1 MNKIVLFITAGVLS
15 TGLLAKENEGTSVAA
30 PFNSSIAR
38 VAADCLPSEAK
49 TDLNINNVRTT
60 ILGGADMWWDLNDAK
75 YEIPKNGGKHSM
87 FAGAL
92 WIAGIDAGEQ
102 LRAAAMTYR
111 QTGNDFWTG
120 PLDETGEI
128 DASTCDDYDKHF
140 QITRQEVD
148 EFIAWYNDKES
159 YPDYSIPSS
168 IENWPGNGVDD
179 EVQFLAPYHDEN
191 EDGEYNPADGDYPKY
206 DVDGSLNCLEDD
218 LIYGDQTLWWVFND
232 RGNIHSETGA
242 EPIGL
247 EIRAQA
253 FAFATN
259 DEINNMTFYNYKIIN
274 KATIQLND
282 TYFGQWVDPDLGWY
296 QDDYVGCDVARG
308 FGYCYNGDAEDEGA
322 AGYGVNPP
330 AIGVDFFQGPLAD
343 VDDGVDNDRDS
354 IIDEEGE
361 QVIMSRFVYYN
372 NDFTVVGNPENGQ
385 HIYNYL
391 TGKWK
396 DGLDITYGEDGRG
409 GSTPAK
415 FMFPG
420 NTDPYGWGTDGE
432 ITESDWIDDNPLGW
446 TEEVAGN
453 DPADRRFLQSAGPFT
468 LEPGAVNRITTG
480 VVWARAS
487 SGGPFASVELIR
499 LADDKAQ
506 ALFDNCFKVLN
517 GPDAPDVEVIE
528 LDRKLVFNLSNG
540 STSNNFLEGY
550 TELDPL
556 IISPDGETWDPFY
569 RFQGYQLYQLAAEF
583 VSVTDLDNPDLAR
596 LVFQSDILDSV
607 ENLINYGFDVSIG
620 ANVPELKVS
629 ASNSGIKHSIT
640 IEDDQFA
647 SGNTKLINHQPYY
660 YMAVAYGYNN
670 YKNYD
675 PTDPNQLDG
684 QQSPYKAGRKNIKVY
699 KAIPHPAFIT
709 ELNADFG
716 DGVELKRVLGAGNG
730 GHELSLTE
738 ETENEILSA
747 DNHMSVNPTYE
758 SNLGPVDIQVINP
771 FNLTQSDFAL
781 KFYGETYFQNVPPSD
796 NKFITLNPNNSKWEL
811 VNLTTNESY
820 LADASIKVGNQQ
832 LLPEL
837 GFSIEVEQQNP
848 PSEDYSIQSVSQDA
862 SYENNNGLISSSIV
876 FSDEYNPWL
885 RGLRDVDE
893 EDGEVTESNT
903 YLWAR
908 NWIHAGTYDHSPEE
922 AAVDVF
928 DDYSGDPDAVYE
940 SVVDGT
946 WAPYRFVSFYKDG
959 PGYDSDTDFTN
970 GVPVQQ
976 RNNKLVDIQSIKV
989 VFTDEKEKWSRC
1001 VVLESQD
1008 DLTLSDDGVAK
1019 MDLRS
1024 GASVNKDGIEDGDG
1038 TGMGWFPGYAI
1049 NKESGERLNIMFAE
1063 DSWLKADNGDDMVWN
1078 PTSRLQTNVPPWAN
1092 GSYFLGGKH
1101 FIYVHSTKY
1110 DSCAAAREAISGT
1123 AITKRNFFT
1132 EMMWVSVP
1140 MLNEGYD
1147 LLSSDV
1153 EINIDVS
1160 REYRRS
1166 GEVDATQETTTVSI
1180 IPEKQSLFNLLPN
1193 YDRLYAYSI
1202 SSASTTSD
1210 SIRINDEWRL
1220 ANNLGTIYYT
1230 DKVSGGS
1237 DAAPANLT
1245 VTYAKVDYPNY
1256 RFSTTGL
1263 APTQL
1268 TNEAQVDSV
1277 MDMINVVPNPY
1288 YAYSTYEGLENGGQL
1303 DNRVR
1308 ITNLPAECVVSIY
1321 SLNGSLV
1328 KRLNKDSEG
1337 SASIDWDLKNQK
1349 GIPVASGAYV
1359 INVSVPSLGKEKNLK
1374 WFGVLRP
1381 IDLDTF

>member
-1 MNKIVLFITAGVLS
+1 M
-15 TGLLAKENEGTSVAA
+15 
-30 PFNSSIAR
+30 
-38 VAADCLPSEAK
+38 
-49 TDLNINNVRTT
+49 
-60 ILGGADMWWDLNDAK
+60 
-75 YEIPKNGGKHSM
+75 
-87 FAGAL
+87 
-92 WIAGIDAGEQ
+92 
-102 LRAAAMTYR
+102 
-111 QTGNDFWTG
+111 
-120 PLDETGEI
+120 
-128 DASTCDDYDKHF
+128 
-140 QITRQEVD
+140 
-148 EFIAWYNDKES
+148 
-159 YPDYSIPSS
+159 
-168 IENWPGNGVDD
+168 
-179 EVQFLAPYHDEN
+179 
-191 EDGEYNPADGDYPKY
+191 
-206 DVDGSLNCLEDD
+206 
-218 LIYGDQTLWWVFND
+218 
-232 RGNIHSETGA
+232 
-242 EPIGL
+242 
-247 EIRAQA
+247 
-253 FAFATN
+253 
-259 DEINNMTFYNYKIIN
+259 
-274 KATIQLND
+274 
-282 TYFGQWVDPDLGWY
+282 
-296 QDDYVGCDVARG
+296 
-308 FGYCYNGDAEDEGA
+308 
-322 AGYGVNPP
+322 
-330 AIGVDFFQGPLAD
+330 
-343 VDDGVDNDRDS
+343 DDGVDNDRDS

-468 LEPGAVNRITTG
+468 LEPGAVNRITL
-480 VVWARAS
+480 VLWARAS

-596 LVFQSDILDSV
+596 LVFQSDIPDSV

-811 VNLTTNESY
+811 VNLTM
-820 LADASIKVGNQQ
+820 KV
-832 LLPEL
+832 
-837 GFSIEVEQQNP
+837 I
-848 PSEDYSIQSVSQDA
+848 
-862 SYENNNGLISSSIV
+862 
-876 FSDEYNPWL
+876 
-885 RGLRDVDE
+885 
-893 EDGEVTESNT
+893 
-903 YLWAR
+903 
-908 NWIHAGTYDHSPEE
+908 
-922 AAVDVF
+922 
-928 DDYSGDPDAVYE
+928 
-940 SVVDGT
+940 
-946 WAPYRFVSFYKDG
+946 
-959 PGYDSDTDFTN
+959 
-970 GVPVQQ
+970 
-976 RNNKLVDIQSIKV
+976 
-989 VFTDEKEKWSRC
+989 
-1001 VVLESQD
+1001 
-1008 DLTLSDDGVAK
+1008 
-1019 MDLRS
+1019 
-1024 GASVNKDGIEDGDG
+1024 
-1038 TGMGWFPGYAI
+1038 
-1049 NKESGERLNIMFAE
+1049 
-1063 DSWLKADNGDDMVWN
+1063 
-1078 PTSRLQTNVPPWAN
+1078 
-1092 GSYFLGGKH
+1092 
-1101 FIYVHSTKY
+1101 
-1110 DSCAAAREAISGT
+1110 
-1123 AITKRNFFT
+1123 
-1132 EMMWVSVP
+1132 
-1140 MLNEGYD
+1140 
-1147 LLSSDV
+1147 
-1153 EINIDVS
+1153 
-1160 REYRRS
+1160 
-1166 GEVDATQETTTVSI
+1166 
-1180 IPEKQSLFNLLPN
+1180 
-1193 YDRLYAYSI
+1193 
-1202 SSASTTSD
+1202 
-1210 SIRINDEWRL
+1210 
-1220 ANNLGTIYYT
+1220 
-1230 DKVSGGS
+1230 
-1237 DAAPANLT
+1237 
-1245 VTYAKVDYPNY
+1245 
-1256 RFSTTGL
+1256 
-1263 APTQL
+1263 
-1268 TNEAQVDSV
+1268 
-1277 MDMINVVPNPY
+1277 
-1288 YAYSTYEGLENGGQL
+1288 
-1303 DNRVR
+1303 
-1308 ITNLPAECVVSIY
+1308 
-1321 SLNGSLV
+1321 
-1328 KRLNKDSEG
+1328 
-1337 SASIDWDLKNQK
+1337 
-1349 GIPVASGAYV
+1349 
-1359 INVSVPSLGKEKNLK
+1359 
-1374 WFGVLRP
+1374 
-1381 IDLDTF
+1381 